1 MAHILI
7 IDDDLQFRQMLAT
20 MLQADHHRVTQAG
33 DGEEGLRQVAQAT
46 PDLVI
51 TDVLMPKVDGIE
63 FVVELRRS
71 GKNIPVIA
79 ISGGRRSITAEF
91 NLDSASLMG
100 VNDTLPKPFSR
111 DDLRSSIRRVLG

>member
-20 MLQADHHRVTQAG
+20 MLQADNHRVAQAG
-33 DGEEGLRQVAQAT
+33 DGEEGLRQVAQSS

-51 TDVLMPKVDGIE
+51 TDILMPKVDGIE
-63 FVVELRRS
+63 FVVELRRC

-111 DDLRSSIRRVLG
+111 EDLRSSIRKVLG